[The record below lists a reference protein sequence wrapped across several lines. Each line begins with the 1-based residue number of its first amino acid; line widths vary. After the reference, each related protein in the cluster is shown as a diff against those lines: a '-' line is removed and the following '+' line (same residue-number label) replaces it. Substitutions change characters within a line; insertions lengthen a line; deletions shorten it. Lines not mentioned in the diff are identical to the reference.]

1 MKNILPLVLA
11 VLWFGI
17 SAFAQPNVVVV
28 LVDDHAFEAISAY
41 DTYLKDYAKTPAI
54 DRLANEGMRFDNF
67 VCANSICSPS
77 RASILTGQYSHK
89 NGVTGLG
96 GAINDDSPQY
106 PELLKEVGYQT
117 FLVGK
122 WHLKSLP
129 KGYDKYMVVKGQGSY
144 FDPTFNGSEGTWKR
158 KGYSTD
164 IYTDIAGLVES
175 T

>member
-1 MKNILPLVLA
+1 MSIARPNI
-11 VLWFGI
+11 
-17 SAFAQPNVVVV
+17 VVV
-28 LVDDHAFEAISAY
+28 LVDDHAYETISAY
-41 DTYLKDYAKTPAI
+41 NTYLKDYAKTPAI

-106 PELLKEVGYQT
+106 PEQLKEVGYET

-129 KGYDKYMVVKGQGSY
+129 KGYEKYMVVKGQGKY
-144 FDPTFNGSEGTWKR
+144 FREQKGSVQLFM
-158 KGYSTD
+158 
-164 IYTDIAGLVES
+164 I
-175 T
+175 

>member
-77 RASILTGQYSHK
+77 R
-89 NGVTGLG
+89 
-96 GAINDDSPQY
+96 
-106 PELLKEVGYQT
+106 
-117 FLVGK
+117 
-122 WHLKSLP
+122 LP
-129 KGYDKYMVVKGQGSY
+129 S
-144 FDPTFNGSEGTWKR
+144 
-158 KGYSTD
+158 
-164 IYTDIAGLVES
+164 
-175 T
+175 